1 MKKLNQALRN
11 INNTLREQVNRG
23 NTNAEFL
30 LKRLPASKEV

>member
-1 MKKLNQALRN
+1 MNKLNQALRN
-11 INNTLREQVNRG
+11 INDTMRDQVNRG